1 MNKNEKKAIKSLKEF
16 AYNKYGTFSIE
27 EAKTILNLIEKQEKT
42 IEEKDKRIKKLN
54 VESQKYFDNFIDI
67 KNIRKENKK

>member
-1 MNKNEKKAIKSLKEF
+1 MNKSEKKAIKSLKEF
-16 AYNKYGTFSIE
+16 AYTKYRTFSIE

-54 VESQKYFDNFIDI
+54 VESQKYFDSLFYY
-67 KNIRKENKK
+67 

>member
-1 MNKNEKKAIKSLKEF
+1 MNKSKKKAIKSLKEF
-16 AYNKYGTFSIE
+16 AYNKYGTFSTE

-54 VESQKYFDNFIDI
+54 VESQKYFDSLFYY
-67 KNIRKENKK
+67 

>member
-54 VESQKYFDNFIDI
+54 VESQKYFDSLFYY
-67 KNIRKENKK
+67 

>member
-1 MNKNEKKAIKSLKEF
+1 MNKSEKKAIKSLKEF
-16 AYNKYGTFSIE
+16 AYTKYGTFTIE
-27 EAKTILNLIEKQEKT
+27 EAKTILNLIHKQGKI

-67 KNIRKENKK
+67 KKY

>member
-1 MNKNEKKAIKSLKEF
+1 MNKSEKKTKKSLKEF
-16 AYNKYGTFSIE
+16 AYTKYGTFTIE
-27 EAKTILNLIEKQEKT
+27 EAKIILNLIHKQGKT

-67 KNIRKENKK
+67 KKY

>member
-1 MNKNEKKAIKSLKEF
+1 MNKSEKKAIKSLKEF
-16 AYNKYGTFSIE
+16 AYTKYGTFSIE

-54 VESQKYFDNFIDI
+54 VESQKYFDSLFYY
-67 KNIRKENKK
+67 